1 VKKGTVSGNPRVGTN
16 DVNNSLQ
23 SRKYTAKMYGGAEGG
38 ADCHFDLEFVNDTLL
53 GKGDE
58 VEAEKTQRFCV
69 GTRLLADCEGR

>member
-1 VKKGTVSGNPRVGTN
+1 
-16 DVNNSLQ
+16 
-23 SRKYTAKMYGGAEGG
+23 MYGGAEGG